1 MTGWRKSLNLTTLKK
16 KTLRYNQA
24 DEKLKK
30 GKKNYRLYK
39 QNDDEKT
46 KEIKDYVIQS
56 GK

>member
-1 MTGWRKSLNLTTLKK
+1 MKK

-24 DEKLKK
+24 DERLKK

-46 KEIKDYVIQS
+46 KEIKDYVIKS

>member
-1 MTGWRKSLNLTTLKK
+1 MNLTTLKK

-24 DEKLKK
+24 DERLKK